1 MKKTFDQKEL
11 QEQLVEIHGTFD
23 KINTLANAML
33 SETFDQE
40 ERLDEKD
47 YTLESIN
54 HQKNFALMILYLV
67 KNGLTKSKYMMEKSE
82 GEEK

>member
-33 SETFDQE
+33 SEAFDQE

-54 HQKNFALMILYLV
+54 HQKNFASMILYLV

>member
-54 HQKNFALMILYLV
+54 HQKNFASMILYLV

>member
-54 HQKNFALMILYLV
+54 HQKNFASMILYLV
-67 KNGLTKSKYMMEKSE
+67 KNGLTKSKYMIEKSE